1 MDTITHTLSGALV
14 GRLFGRRE
22 AAALPPDPWR
32 PHLTPGQAVTAGA
45 LAAAFPDL
53 DIIARLGGELFYL
66 ANHRGITHSLIL
78 APLWALLIARLMQL
92 FWATTRHE
100 PGGWK
105 RFFLPVLAAI
115 VVHILGDLIT
125 QFGTMVLAP
134 FSDRR
139 FGWGTTFIIDLGL
152 SGILVAGLVASGLWR
167 RSRAPALLGTIAVV
181 GWIGVSATGQ
191 QEALAVARD
200 HAQRQGIATVFVDA
214 IARPASPFNWTAL
227 VYDGTAYHVAQ
238 INTRRQQRLTTGADD
253 NFLRRFS
260 APYLPIAEAEWRVVP
275 RFGADARQ
283 QEVAR
288 RVFERPEFAFF
299 RWFAQYPFLAAV
311 NDEGGEQ
318 CAWFLDLRFETPGR
332 ETPFR
337 YGLCQASGDEA
348 WRLHRADGGGRR
360 AL

>member
-1 MDTITHTLSGALV
+1 MDTITHALSGALV

-22 AAALPPDPWR
+22 AALLPPDPLR
-32 PHLTPGQAVTAGA
+32 PHLTPAQAVTAGA

-53 DIIARLGGELFYL
+53 DIVARLGGELFYL

-78 APLWALLIARLMQL
+78 APLWALLIARLMQML
-92 FWATTRHE
+92 WATTRHE

-105 RFFLPVLAAI
+105 RFFLPVWVAI
-115 VVHILGDLIT
+115 MVHILGDLIT

-152 SGILVAGLVASGLWR
+152 SGILVAGLLASALWP
-167 RSRAPALLGTIAVV
+167 RSRTPALMASVALV
-181 GWIGVSATGQ
+181 GWIGISAQGQ

-200 HAQRQGIATVFVDA
+200 YAARQGMAVVAVDA
-214 IARPASPFNWTAL
+214 IARPASPFNWTA
-227 VYDGTAYHVAQ
+227 VVDDGNAYHTAN
-238 INTRRQQRLTTGADD
+238 INTRRQERLTARAED
-253 NFLRRFS
+253 NIIRRFS
-260 APYLPIAEAEWRVVP
+260 APYLPVAEAEWRSAP

-283 QEVAR
+283 QEFAR
-288 RVFERPEFAFF
+288 MVFQRPEFSFF
-299 RWFAQYPFLAAV
+299 RWFAQYPFLDAV
-311 NDEGGEQ
+311 SNEGGER

-337 YGLCQASGDEA
+337 YGLCQAAGDGT
-348 WRLHRADGGGRR
+348 WRLYRADGGGRR